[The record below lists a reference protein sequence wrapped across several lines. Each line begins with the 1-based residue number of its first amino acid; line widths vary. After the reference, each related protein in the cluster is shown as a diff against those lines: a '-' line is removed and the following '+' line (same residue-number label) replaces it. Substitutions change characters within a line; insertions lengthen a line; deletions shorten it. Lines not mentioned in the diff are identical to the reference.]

1 MKKNYGNSFGHLSS
15 DTTLGRVAL
24 FPMVDEF
31 HPVGA
36 YVAVGMDGYDVGAVI
51 KAGTPVSLDTVSG
64 VPAFG
69 VEAPVGLVYEDAIV
83 GIDGATVTIVTR
95 GQVNESLYQGTY
107 TVAQKAALAGRI
119 LFIAEL

>member
-36 YVAVGMDGYDVGAVI
+36 YVAAGGAYAAGSVI
-51 KAGTPVSLDTVSG
+51 AAGTPVSLDKIGG
-64 VPAFG
+64 VPEFNG
-69 VEAPVGLVYEDAIV
+69 EAPVGLVYEDAIV
-83 GIDGATVTIVTR
+83 GVDGATVTIVTR

-107 TVAQKAALAGRI
+107 TAAQKSALKGRI
-119 LFIAEL
+119 LFIKEV